1 MVEFIEELQITI
13 QNCIKAMDLLDAGY
27 ATVLSA
33 SPLKLRIQN
42 TGFEVMEPVAEMSS
56 NVAYKAITIQGEK
69 VILNPGLAK
78 GDRVIVLKANA
89 GQKYIVI
96 AKV

>member
-1 MVEFIEELQITI
+1 MEFIEELQITI